1 MLEYSGYSL
10 QLTCLVVPWHAAQSR
25 YSSLGRAGRRPVT
38 EAPLGLP
45 YLATRL
51 KAPRAAVQRRC
62 QENRSRW
69 CLLRV
74 ETVGL
79 QQPQRGKPEGQPAA
93 PFSGRPAGRLWLAR
107 FERTTG
113 APCWRRFIRE
123 AGSHLAGARWPCR
136 GRWPRVTLRHCPA
149 VNPAGISQFYPPE
162 LRA

>member
-25 YSSLGRAGRRPVT
+25 CSSLGRAGRRPVT

-93 PFSGRPAGRLWLAR
+93 PFSGRPQGGCGLRGSSTHPRRRVGAALSGGRQ
-107 FERTTG
+107 
-113 APCWRRFIRE
+113 PP
-123 AGSHLAGARWPCR
+123 GARWPRR

-149 VNPAGISQFYPPE
+149 VN
-162 LRA
+162 R

>member
-25 YSSLGRAGRRPVT
+25 CSSLGRAGRRPVT

-93 PFSGRPAGRLWLAR
+93 PFSAPTAAVACAVRAH
-107 FERTTG
+107 THG
-113 APCWRRFIRE
+113 AVLVPLYQE
-123 AGSHLAGARWPCR
+123 AGSHLA
-136 GRWPRVTLRHCPA
+136 
-149 VNPAGISQFYPPE
+149 PAGPVVADGPG
-162 LRA
+162 

>member
-25 YSSLGRAGRRPVT
+25 CTSLGRAGRRPVT

-51 KAPRAAVQRRC
+51 NAPRAAVQHQC

-69 CLLRV
+69 CLLRL

-93 PFSGRPAGRLWLAR
+93 PFSGRPAGRLCLPVQHLRAVLAPLYKGG
-107 FERTTG
+107 TQ
-113 APCWRRFIRE
+113 P
-123 AGSHLAGARWPCR
+123 
-136 GRWPRVTLRHCPA
+136 PA
-149 VNPAGISQFYPPE
+149 VDGPG
-162 LRA
+162 